1 MKIKV
6 NIEELNYGDVAV
18 QAMPIIRSHIEQTD
32 DAMSAILLAVT
43 QLPDPLVHQIFD
55 TVSEQQKNLIVSLLV
70 EENQQTIL
78 NGIAAFLDK
87 NQIGVKIG
95 QLCVTEQLEVLLDV
109 KDIDY
114 VGLIQRF
121 LPLVSQRLEQ
131 GEGASG
137 LLSRLTGAGVHSVR
151 TILAFIPQDG
161 KDNLAAYLINSNQQ
175 LIAGWIMS
183 EMQNKHIQLKI
194 KEIVA
199 EV

>member
-95 QLCVTEQLEVLLDV
+95 QLCVTEQLEVLLEV
-109 KDIDY
+109 TDIDY

-121 LPLVSQRLEQ
+121 LPLIGERLES
-131 GEGASG
+131 GVGVAG
-137 LLSRLTGAGVHSVR
+137 LLSRLAGGGIHSVQ
-151 TILAFIPQDG
+151 TILGFIPQDG
-161 KDNLAAYLINSNQQ
+161 KDNLAAYLINLNQQ

>member
-95 QLCVTEQLEVLLDV
+95 QLCVTEQLEVLLEV
-109 KDIDY
+109 TDIDY

-121 LPLVSQRLEQ
+121 LPLTGERLES
-131 GEGASG
+131 GVGVAG
-137 LLSRLTGAGVHSVR
+137 LLSRLAGGGIHSVQ
-151 TILAFIPQDG
+151 TILGFIPQDG
-161 KDNLAAYLINSNQQ
+161 KDNLAAYLINLNQQ

>member
-151 TILAFIPQDG
+151 TILGFIPQDG

>member
-95 QLCVTEQLEVLLDV
+95 QLCVTEQLEVLLEV
-109 KDIDY
+109 TDINY
-114 VGLIQRF
+114 VGLIQKF
-121 LPLVSQRLEQ
+121 LPLVSQRLK
-131 GEGASG
+131 GGDGAAG
-137 LLSRLTGAGVHSVR
+137 LLSRLAGGGIHSVQ
-151 TILAFIPQDG
+151 TILGFIPQDG
-161 KDNLAAYLINSNQQ
+161 KDNLAAYLINLNQQ